1 MVIWFLRGLFIFMLG
16 ACSGVEVPLQNQL
29 VDKQPNSQSQSAFVL
44 ILGIAQDAG
53 YPQANCEKEQCKK
66 YWQGEEHPRYVSSI
80 ALVDPSSQSAWLFD
94 ATPDFKH
101 QLQMLKIQAPESK
114 LRGIFLTHAHIGHY
128 TGLMQLG
135 HEVMGASDVAVYA
148 MPKMTTFL
156 QTNGPWSQ
164 LVDYG
169 NILLQPLYADQAI
182 NLTSGLSVTPF
193 LVPHRDEYSETVGYK
208 IQYSGSSL
216 LYIPDINKWE
226 VWDRSIE
233 NEIKKVDFALLDGT
247 FYDANELPGRNMSE
261 IPHPFIQESLVRFSS
276 LPLSEKKKVMFIHF
290 NHTNPL
296 ILDSPERE
304 YVEKLGYRVAKEGD
318 KIKLTMKLLQSF

>member
-1 MVIWFLRGLFIFMLG
+1 MVNWFLRGLFIFVLAG
-16 ACSGVEVPLQNQL
+16 CSGVEVPMQNQL

-94 ATPDFKH
+94 ATPDFKN

-114 LRGIFLTHAHIGHY
+114 LKGIFLTHAHIGHY

-148 MPKMTTFL
+148 MPKLTTFL
-156 QTNGPWSQ
+156 QTNGPWNQ

-193 LVPHRDEYSETVGYK
+193 LVSHRDEYSETVGYK

-233 NEIKKVDFALLDGT
+233 NEIKKVDLALLDGT
-247 FYDANELPGRNMSE
+247 FLMPMNYLDVICQKYR
-261 IPHPFIQESLVRFSS
+261 
-276 LPLSEKKKVMFIHF
+276 IH
-290 NHTNPL
+290 
-296 ILDSPERE
+296 S
-304 YVEKLGYRVAKEGD
+304 YKRV
-318 KIKLTMKLLQSF
+318 

>member
-29 VDKQPNSQSQSAFVL
+29 VDKQPNSQSKSAFIL

-80 ALVDPSSQSAWLFD
+80 ALVDPSRQSAWLLD

-156 QTNGPWSQ
+156 QINGPWSQ

-304 YVEKLGYRVAKEGD
+304 HVEKLGYRVAKEGD
-318 KIKLTMKLLQSF
+318 IIK

>member
-1 MVIWFLRGLFIFMLG
+1 MVNWFFRVLIIFMIG
-16 ACSGVEVPLQNQL
+16 ACSGTEVPLQDQL
-29 VDKQPNSQSQSAFVL
+29 ADKQSNSKSHSPFVL
-44 ILGIAQDAG
+44 ILGISQDAG

-80 ALVDPSSQSAWLFD
+80 ALVVPSIQSAWLFD

-101 QLQMLKIQAPESK
+101 QLQMLKVQAPESS
-114 LRGIFLTHAHIGHY
+114 LTGIFLTHAHIGHY

-164 LVDYG
+164 LVNYG
-169 NILLQPLYADQAI
+169 NISLQPLQADQAI
-182 NLTSGLSVTPF
+182 NLTSSLSVTPF

-216 LYIPDINKWE
+216 LYIPDIDKWE
-226 VWDRSIE
+226 KWERSIE
-233 NEIKKVDFALLDGT
+233 DEIKKVDFALLDGT

-261 IPHPFIQESLVRFSS
+261 IPHPFIQESILRFNS
-276 LPLSEKKKVMFIHF
+276 LPLLEKNKVMFIHF

-318 KIKLTMKLLQSF
+318 KIKLTMKLFQSF

>member
-1 MVIWFLRGLFIFMLG
+1 MVNWFLRGLFIFVLAG
-16 ACSGVEVPLQNQL
+16 CSGVEVPMQNQL
-29 VDKQPNSQSQSAFVL
+29 VDKQPNMQSQSAFVL

-94 ATPDFKH
+94 ATPDFKN

-114 LRGIFLTHAHIGHY
+114 LKGIFLTHAHIGHY

-156 QTNGPWSQ
+156 QTNGPWNQ

-193 LVPHRDEYSETVGYK
+193 LVSHRDEYSETVGYK

-216 LYIPDINKWE
+216 LFIPDINKWE

-233 NEIKKVDFALLDGT
+233 NEIKKVDLALLDGT

-276 LPLSEKKKVMFIHF
+276 LPLTEKKKIMFIHF

-304 YVEKLGYRVAKEGD
+304 HVEKLGYRVAKEGD
-318 KIKLTMKLLQSF
+318 IIK

>member
-1 MVIWFLRGLFIFMLG
+1 MVNWFLRGLFIFVLAG
-16 ACSGVEVPLQNQL
+16 CSGVEVPMQNQL
-29 VDKQPNSQSQSAFVL
+29 VDKQPNMQSQSAFVL

-94 ATPDFKH
+94 ATPDFKN

-156 QTNGPWSQ
+156 QTNGPWNQ

-193 LVPHRDEYSETVGYK
+193 LVSHRDEYSETVGYK

-216 LYIPDINKWE
+216 LFIPDINKWE

-233 NEIKKVDFALLDGT
+233 NEIKKVDLALLDGT

-276 LPLSEKKKVMFIHF
+276 LPLTEKKKIMFIHF

-304 YVEKLGYRVAKEGD
+304 HVEKLGYRVAKEGD
-318 KIKLTMKLLQSF
+318 IIK

>member
-94 ATPDFKH
+94 ATPDFKN

-114 LRGIFLTHAHIGHY
+114 LKGIFLTHAHIGHY

-156 QTNGPWSQ
+156 QTNGPWNQ

-193 LVPHRDEYSETVGYK
+193 LVSHRDEYSETVGYK

-276 LPLSEKKKVMFIHF
+276 LPLTEKKKIMFIHF

-304 YVEKLGYRVAKEGD
+304 HVEKLGYRVAKEGD
-318 KIKLTMKLLQSF
+318 IIK

>member
-1 MVIWFLRGLFIFMLG
+1 MVNWFLRGLFIFMLG
-16 ACSGVEVPLQNQL
+16 ACSRAETPVQKQL
-29 VDKQPNSQSQSAFVL
+29 ADKQPDIKSQSPVVL
-44 ILGIAQDAG
+44 VLGIAQDAG

-66 YWQGEEHPRYVSSI
+66 YWQGEEHARYVSSI
-80 ALVDPSSQSAWLFD
+80 ALVDPLSQSAWLFD

-101 QLQMLKIQAPESK
+101 QLKMLKIQYPEST

-135 HEVMGASDVAVYA
+135 HEVMGASGVPVYA
-148 MPKMTTFL
+148 MPQMTTFL

-164 LVDYG
+164 LVHYG
-169 NILLQPLYADQAI
+169 NISLQPLHADQAI
-182 NLTSGLSVTPF
+182 NLTPEISVTPF
-193 LVPHRDEYSETVGYK
+193 IVPHRDEYSETVGYN
-208 IQYSGSSL
+208 IQSSDSSL

-226 VWDRSIE
+226 VWNRSIE
-233 NEIKKVDFALLDGT
+233 NEIRKVHFALLDGT
-247 FYDANELPGRNMSE
+247 FYDANELPGRNMTE
-261 IPHPFIQESLVRFSS
+261 IPHPFIQESLDRFSS
-276 LPLSEKKKVMFIHF
+276 LPLSEKKKIMFIHF

-318 KIKLTMKLLQSF
+318 KIKL

>member
-1 MVIWFLRGLFIFMLG
+1 MINWFLRGLFIFVL
-16 ACSGVEVPLQNQL
+16 AAFSGVEVSLQNQL
-29 VDKQPNSQSQSAFVL
+29 VDKQPNSHSQSAFVL

-156 QTNGPWSQ
+156 QTNGPWNQ

-193 LVPHRDEYSETVGYK
+193 LVPHRDEYSETAGYK
-208 IQYSGSSL
+208 IQYSNSSL

-276 LPLSEKKKVMFIHF
+276 LPLSEKKKIIFIHF

-304 YVEKLGYRVAKEGD
+304 HVEKLGYRVAKEGD
-318 KIKLTMKLLQSF
+318 IIK

>member
-1 MVIWFLRGLFIFMLG
+1 MVNWFLRGLFIFVLAG
-16 ACSGVEVPLQNQL
+16 CSGVEVPMQNQL
-29 VDKQPNSQSQSAFVL
+29 VDKQPNMQSQSAFVL

-94 ATPDFKH
+94 ATPDFNN

-114 LRGIFLTHAHIGHY
+114 LKGIFLTHAHIGHY

-156 QTNGPWSQ
+156 QTNGPWNQ

-193 LVPHRDEYSETVGYK
+193 LVSHRDEYSETVGYK

-216 LYIPDINKWE
+216 LFIPDINKWE

-233 NEIKKVDFALLDGT
+233 NEIKKVDLALLDGT

-276 LPLSEKKKVMFIHF
+276 LPLTEKKKIMFIHF

-304 YVEKLGYRVAKEGD
+304 HVEKLGYRVAKEGD
-318 KIKLTMKLLQSF
+318 IIK

>member
-1 MVIWFLRGLFIFMLG
+1 MVNWFLRGLFIFMLG
-16 ACSGVEVPLQNQL
+16 ACSRAETPVQKQL
-29 VDKQPNSQSQSAFVL
+29 ADKQPDIKSQSPVVL
-44 ILGIAQDAG
+44 VLGIAQDAG

-66 YWQGEEHPRYVSSI
+66 YWQGEEHARYVSSI
-80 ALVDPSSQSAWLFD
+80 ALVDPLSQSAWLFD

-101 QLQMLKIQAPESK
+101 QLKMLKIQYPEST

-135 HEVMGASDVAVYA
+135 HEVMGASDVPVYA

-164 LVDYG
+164 LVHYG
-169 NILLQPLYADQAI
+169 NISLQPLHADQAI
-182 NLTSGLSVTPF
+182 NLTPEISVTPF
-193 LVPHRDEYSETVGYK
+193 VVPHRDEYSETVGYK
-208 IQYSGSSL
+208 IQSSDSSL

-226 VWDRSIE
+226 VWNRSIE
-233 NEIKKVDFALLDGT
+233 NEIRKVHFALLDGT
-247 FYDANELPGRNMSE
+247 FYDANELPGRNMTE
-261 IPHPFIQESLVRFSS
+261 IPHPFIQESLDRFSS
-276 LPLSEKKKVMFIHF
+276 LPLSEKKKIMFIHF

-318 KIKLTMKLLQSF
+318 KIKL